1 MTRLVLSLIVFALA
15 AAAGHIFVLKKTP
28 SVIMNKAMTAMDQR
42 GVETHGFT
50 LSPRLTP
57 QTQTVVRPSPDL
69 AYSICLYDFSQGGI
83 LHVSAAA
90 YDNYASISFFDSET
104 NNFATLRVGKN
115 EDNAGKTFRLYPPT
129 HRIPPN
135 FKIADDPMRIDA
147 PTSRGII
154 LIRRLAPRL
163 TDYERVVSIASTDQ
177 CRLET
182 A

>member
-15 AAAGHIFVLKKTP
+15 AAAGHMFVLKKTP

-69 AYSICLYDFSQGGI
+69 AYSICLFDFSQGGV

-90 YDNYASISFFDSET
+90 YDNYASISFFDSKT
-104 NNFATLRVGKN
+104 NNFASLRVGEN
-115 EDNAGKTFRLYPPT
+115 EDNAGKTFRLYPPNSKA
-129 HRIPPN
+129 R
-135 FKIADDPMRIDA
+135 DDPLRIDA

-163 TDYERVVSIASTDQ
+163 TDYERVVSIASADQ
-177 CRLET
+177 CRLVT